1 MTKGQYVLDLKFM
14 AIRTIEEIQQL
25 DDEHAVYDTLYKF
38 ADSPILRRADD
49 KFLCDIGS
57 FVVFNG
63 IVTRIGYF
71 NVEEGKV
78 NFIKET
84 LRDYEYDVKKIKLLG
99 FTLDNEPILEYNVL
113 QKER

>member
-25 DDEHAVYDTLYKF
+25 DDGHAVYDTLYKF

-71 NVEEGKV
+71 DRTANTI
-78 NFIKET
+78 NFIKESI
-84 LRDYEYDVKKIKLLG
+84 REYEYDVNKLKLLG
-99 FTLDNEPILEYNVL
+99 FTLDNDPILEYNV
-113 QKER
+113 